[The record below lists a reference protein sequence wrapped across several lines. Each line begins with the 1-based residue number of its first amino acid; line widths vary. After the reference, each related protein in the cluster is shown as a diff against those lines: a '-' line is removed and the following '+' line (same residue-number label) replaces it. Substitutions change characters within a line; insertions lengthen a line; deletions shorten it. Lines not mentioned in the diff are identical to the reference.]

1 MWRIVGDFD
10 LVTAVD
16 VQLMQGLAQR
26 VTADRPDL
34 VNSDATFGE
43 LAWIWGKGHAAD
55 GGTWPRRLWF
65 CDDALVAWAWAYLP
79 HQVRRSDGSVKDIT
93 GAYLGYQV
101 HPGHAALVDEVI
113 GWYAA
118 VAADIER
125 TVMPRAADQFALKR
139 WAAHGYQTDPASLGD
154 TGSWTQLNER
164 DLTDVEQ
171 PVLPDGFRFR
181 TADEAGPEV
190 AVQAHVD
197 AWAPSTYT
205 AEGYAGVRRTA
216 TYRGDLHVLVEA
228 PDGTM
233 AASTIMWLDEANK
246 TAEFEPVGTHPDYR
260 RLGLGTAMLLHGMH
274 LAREAGATH
283 MTVGCLGAPGHPNAR
298 GLYYGVGFREFTR
311 DAPLIKPASRD
322 HTS

>member
-1 MWRIVGDFD
+1 
-10 LVTAVD
+10 
-16 VQLMQGLAQR
+16 MQGLAQR

-65 CDDALVAWAWAYLP
+65 CDDALVAWAWVYLP

-113 GWYAA
+113 GWYAV

-139 WAAHGYQTDPASLGD
+139 WAAHGYETDPASLGD

-164 DLTDVEQ
+164 DLADVEQ
-171 PVLPDGFRFR
+171 AVLPDGFRFR
-181 TADEAGPEV
+181 TADEAGPEA

-197 AWAPSTYT
+197 AWAPSTYS

-311 DAPLIKPASRD
+311 DAPLIKPASRH